1 MYWHSFA
8 ITLMGEELDGAAALI
23 AEERDPDE
31 ELERDMGLGPR
42 ISVRSFVAD
51 GVLIIEGKQLI
62 IL

>member
-1 MYWHSFA
+1 
-8 ITLMGEELDGAAALI
+8 MGEELDGAAALI

-51 GVLIIEGKQLI
+51 GVLIIEGKQFI